1 MTRSRRRVRSQA
13 VRAVFLAVLLVISA
27 VAVPLAGAAAEAGS
41 SAGAMDAAGTSHV
54 AGASHAAGANTA
66 AAVGTSPHGG
76 LHIDFTASP
85 TPDRPGEVDVAAA
98 FTVPD
103 GVTSLTAE
111 VPADATVTGAD
122 GFSQRGPRQYEWT
135 RTTDT
140 PSLTYRLP
148 VNETVTRGREGS
160 ETSGYLFVDTGE
172 WALMKAPRLGVTYS
186 GTGERQP
193 IRTDHAVDGP
203 GVAGDSLL
211 YLGPVETT
219 TRTVDDQRVTL
230 AVPEAADLRESTA
243 DVLDALAG
251 TAERLT
257 LGPADDEVLAIAAP
271 TEGVAYGSTGLQRG
285 PADFWVRDVQRLDT
299 PENVWGHEYVHTRQT
314 YRPTTATRWSYE
326 GMADYYAV
334 QRALR
339 SGRIN
344 YSQYRRHL
352 RIGTRPR
359 YADVVLA
366 EPDTWRGTTAHYW
379 KGALAFAAIDR
390 RIRVETDGRATLQ
403 DAIRRAQD
411 RADGGRLNQ
420 STFLGSVEAVGGPDA
435 REVARR
441 YTETDATPE
450 PLNRS
455 AYAEVFGGV
464 ADLDYRFEGFRVEG
478 PYRTTTTNTLP
489 TLVPAERVVVR
500 ATAENRGDTAGEYAI
515 TLRRG
520 DRAVGTRTGQLA
532 AGATT
537 DLSWTV
543 PFDAPAETTLRLGES
558 TRAVTVRPPASPRVT
573 GLQAPETAR
582 VGESV
587 EARAVVTNR
596 AERPANGSVA
606 LVADG
611 RTLTERAVRLAPG
624 ASVTLTATTA
634 FDTAGEYSVRAGDRT
649 ATVSVRDAT
658 PTDAAAEGG
667 GSTATG
673 GATTATTAAGGSG
686 GASSGGDA
694 GSATGGGASDG
705 AAAGTTTATATPV
718 TPSGASGDGFGVVG
732 VLLAAVLVGLGAR
745 RRRR

>member
-1 MTRSRRRVRSQA
+1 MTRFRHRVRSPA
-13 VRAVFLAVLLVISA
+13 ASALFLVVLLVASTA
-27 VAVPLAGAAAEAGS
+27 AVPLAGARTPD
-41 SAGAMDAAGTSHV
+41 AGADARA
-54 AGASHAAGANTA
+54 AAGATGTGA
-66 AAVGTSPHGG
+66 ATSPHGG
-76 LHIDFTASP
+76 LHIDFTASL
-85 TPDRPGEVDVAAA
+85 TPDRPGEVDVAAG
-98 FTVPD
+98 FTVPG

-111 VPADATVTGAD
+111 VPADATVTNIE
-122 GFSQRGPRQYEWT
+122 GFSQRGPHQYEWT

-160 ETSGYLFVDTGE
+160 ETSGYLFVDTGA

-186 GTGERQP
+186 GTGQRQP
-193 IRTDHAVDGP
+193 IRTDNAVAGQ

-219 TRTVDDQRVTL
+219 ARTVGGQRITL
-230 AVPEAADLRESTA
+230 AVPRAADLRESPA

-251 TAERLT
+251 TAEGLT
-257 LGPADDEVLAIAAP
+257 FGPADDEVLAIAAP
-271 TEGVAYGSTGLQRG
+271 TEGVDYGSTGLQRG
-285 PADFWVRDVQRLDT
+285 ASDFWVRDLQRLDT
-299 PENVWGHEYVHTRQT
+299 PENVWDHEYVHTRQT

-334 QRALR
+334 RRGLR

-366 EPDTWRGTTAHYW
+366 EPDTWQGTTAHYW

-411 RADGGRLNQ
+411 RADGGRLDQ
-420 STFLGSVEAVGGPDA
+420 STFLGSVEAVGGTGA

-450 PLNRS
+450 TLNRS
-455 AYAEVFGGV
+455 AYADVFGGV
-464 ADLDYRFEGFRVEG
+464 ADFDYRFDGFRVEG
-478 PYRTTTTNTLP
+478 PYRTTTVGTLP
-489 TLVPAERVVVR
+489 TLVPGERVVVR
-500 ATAENRGDTAGEYAI
+500 ATATNTGDTAGDYAI

-520 DRAVGTRTGQLA
+520 DRAVGTRTGELA
-532 AGATT
+532 AGAST

-558 TRAVTVRPPASPRVT
+558 TRAVTVRPPAAPRVT
-573 GLQAPETAR
+573 GLRVPETAR

-606 LVADG
+606 LAADG
-611 RTLTERAVRLAPG
+611 RTLTGRVVRLAPG
-624 ASVTLTATTA
+624 ESVTLTATTA
-634 FDTAGEYSVRAGDRT
+634 FEAAGGYTVTAGDRT

-658 PTDAAAEGG
+658 ATATPAEDG
-667 GSTATG
+667 GSTAAG
-673 GATTATTAAGGSG
+673 GAATAPTGTDDSGAGSG
-686 GASSGGDA
+686 AGSDGDA
-694 GSATGGGASDG
+694 GSASGADG
-705 AAAGTTTATATPV
+705 DVTTTATPL

-732 VLLAAVLVGLGAR
+732 TLLAAVLVGLGAR
-745 RRRR
+745 RRRN